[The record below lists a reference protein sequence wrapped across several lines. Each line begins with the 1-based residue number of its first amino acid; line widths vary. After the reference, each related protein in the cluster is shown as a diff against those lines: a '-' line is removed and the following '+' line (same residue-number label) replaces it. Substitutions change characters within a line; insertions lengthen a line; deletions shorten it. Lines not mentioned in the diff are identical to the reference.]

1 MNSENVRLGYVPT
14 RRDLFSRE
22 DAARYKTVV
31 AQKLRSMG
39 VDIVDIEWL
48 NEEGLLYDTADVEAV
63 VKKFTDAG
71 VDAVFTPHCNFGTEA
86 AVARLG
92 KALGKPLLLWG
103 PRDDAPLPTG
113 IRTRDSQCGLFATS
127 KALQRLGVPFTYITN
142 CRVEDSEFDRGVK
155 EFLGVASVIKTFS
168 HMRIGQIDTRPESF
182 WSVIASE
189 GELLSRFGIEV
200 VPISLVEIVEAMNAR
215 LSGADSEVD
224 RVVEQFRYTAD
235 FTEVNDQDVRKMA
248 ALKLAILEWAVQK
261 QLSAVA
267 IQCWSALQI
276 ATGIMPCFVNAVL
289 TDEGL
294 PVACETD
301 IHGAITASMLYAAGM
316 RTQAVFFADLTIRHP
331 ENDNAEL
338 LWHCGPFPPSLR
350 AEHSPAKV
358 GRHYVL
364 PNPCPGV
371 CEWQIKGGDITIA
384 RFDAA
389 DGRYLLLF
397 GKGRGVSGPMTRGT
411 YVYVEVDDWPAWER
425 KFIYGPYIH
434 HVVGLHAD
442 VCGILEEACRYIP
455 GLAPDRV

>member
-14 RRDLFSRE
+14 RRDLFSKE

-31 AQKLRSMG
+31 AQKLRSMD
-39 VDIVDIEWL
+39 VDIVDIDWL
-48 NEEGLLYDTADVEAV
+48 NDEGLLYDPADVEAV

-103 PRDDAPLPTG
+103 PRDDAPLSTG

-142 CRVEDSEFDRGVK
+142 CRIEDPEFDRGVK
-155 EFLGVASVIKTFS
+155 EFLGVASVIKTFGN
-168 HMRIGQIDTRPESF
+168 MRIGQIDTRPESF

-200 VPISLVEIVEAMNAR
+200 VPISLIEIVEAMNTR

-224 RVVEQFRYTAD
+224 RVVEQFRDTAD
-235 FTEVNDQDVRKMA
+235 FNEISDQDVRKMA

-316 RTQAVFFADLTIRHP
+316 RTQPVFFADLTIRHP

-350 AEHSPAKV
+350 AENSPAKV

-371 CEWQIKGGDITIA
+371 CEWQIKGGDITVA

-389 DGRYLLLF
+389 DGSYSLLF

-442 VCGILEEACRYIP
+442 VCGIFEEACRYIP

>member
-14 RRDLFSRE
+14 RRDLFSKE
-22 DAARYKTVV
+22 DAARQKAVV

-48 NEEGLLYDTADVEAV
+48 NEEGLLYDPANVEAI

-71 VDAVFTPHCNFGTEA
+71 VDAIFTPHCNFGTEA

-103 PRDDAPLPTG
+103 PRDEAPLPTG

-127 KALQRLGVPFTYITN
+127 KALQRLGVPFTYINN
-142 CRVEDSEFDRGVK
+142 CRVEDLEFDRGIT

-168 HMRIGQIDTRPESF
+168 RMRIGQIDTRPESF

-189 GELLSRFGIEV
+189 GELLNRFGIEV
-200 VPISLVEIVEAMNAR
+200 VPISLVEIIEAMNAR
-215 LSGADSEVD
+215 LSGADSEVG
-224 RVVEQFRYTAD
+224 RVVEQFRDTAD
-235 FTEVNDQDVRKMA
+235 FSEISDQDVRKMA
-248 ALKLAILEWAVQK
+248 ALKLAIQEWAAQM

-294 PVACETD
+294 PMACETD

-316 RTQAVFFADLTIRHP
+316 RTQPVFFADLTIRHP

-338 LWHCGPFPPSLR
+338 LWHCGPSRLR
-350 AEHSPAKV
+350 
-358 GRHYVL
+358 
-364 PNPCPGV
+364 
-371 CEWQIKGGDITIA
+371 
-384 RFDAA
+384 
-389 DGRYLLLF
+389 
-397 GKGRGVSGPMTRGT
+397 
-411 YVYVEVDDWPAWER
+411 
-425 KFIYGPYIH
+425 
-434 HVVGLHAD
+434 
-442 VCGILEEACRYIP
+442 
-455 GLAPDRV
+455 